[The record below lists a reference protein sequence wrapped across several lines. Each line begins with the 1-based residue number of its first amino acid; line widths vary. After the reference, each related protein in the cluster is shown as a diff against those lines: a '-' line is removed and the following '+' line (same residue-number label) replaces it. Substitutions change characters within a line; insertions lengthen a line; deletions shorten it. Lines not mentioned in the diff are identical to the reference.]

1 MKENLKLGG
10 TLLAITA
17 IAGLILAF
25 AFDITRAPIN
35 ARKAEEQAAAMR
47 VVLEQ
52 GEEFTLVE
60 DKSSED
66 ILEAYEA
73 KTSGKTSGY
82 VFKTKTS
89 GYGGEIM
96 MLVGIDADSKVSGI
110 EILSLSETPGL
121 GSKIKDDPSFGAQY
135 VGKPAEG
142 KLALGSDITA
152 ISGATI
158 SSGAVNTAV
167 NNVIEFY
174 NAEIL
179 GNEVAGEAPLDENSP
194 MLAEVLE
201 AGSFTVSTVAPTD
214 EVLAI
219 FEADNGGY
227 VLNVTSEG
235 YAGTIE
241 TLVGITADGTVSGI
255 KVHKHNETPGLG
267 ANAQD
272 DPAFAESFK
281 GLATDGEIAITDI
294 DAISEATITSKA
306 VVTGVNNAVDF
317 FNTNL
322 KGAK

>member
-1 MKENLKLGG
+1 MKENLKLGA
-10 TLLAITA
+10 TLLVITA

-25 AFDITRAPIN
+25 AYDVTRAPI
-35 ARKAEEQAAAMR
+35 ASRKAEEQAAAMR

-52 GEEFTLVE
+52 GEEFTLIE
-60 DKSSED
+60 GKSND
-66 ILEAYEA
+66 NILESYEA

-82 VFKTKTS
+82 VFKVKTS

-96 MLVGIDADSKVSGI
+96 MLAGIDADSKVSGI
-110 EILSLSETPGL
+110 EVLSLSETPGL
-121 GSKIKDDPSFGAQY
+121 GSKIKDDPTFGAQY
-135 VGKPAEG
+135 AGKPAEG

-174 NAEIL
+174 NTEIL
-179 GNEVAGEAPLDENSP
+179 GNEVATEAPLDENSP
-194 MLAEVLE
+194 MLTEVLE
-201 AGSFTVSTVAPTD
+201 AGSFTASTAAPSD
-214 EVLAI
+214 AVLAI

-235 YAGTIE
+235 YEGALE
-241 TLVGITADGTVSGI
+241 TLVGITADGTISGI
-255 KVHKHNETPGLG
+255 KVHKQNETPGLG
-267 ANAQD
+267 ANSQD

-281 GLATDGEIAITDI
+281 GLSTESEIAVTDI
-294 DAISEATITSKA
+294 NAITGATITSKA
-306 VVTGVNNAVDF
+306 VVAGVNSAVDF

>member
-1 MKENLKLGG
+1 MKENLKLGA
-10 TLLAITA
+10 TLLVITA

-25 AFDITRAPIN
+25 AYDVTRAPIT

-52 GEEFTLVE
+52 GEEFTLLEEKANDYV
-60 DKSSED
+60 
-66 ILEAYEA
+66 LEAFEA
-73 KTSGKTSGY
+73 KAGGKTAGY
-82 VFKTKTS
+82 VFKVKTS

-110 EILSLSETPGL
+110 EVLSMSETPGL
-121 GSKIKDDPSFGAQY
+121 GSKVKDDPSFGAQF

-158 SSGAVNTAV
+158 SSGAINTGV
-167 NNVIEFY
+167 NNAIEFY
-174 NAEIL
+174 SSEIL

-201 AGSFTVSTVAPTD
+201 AGSFAVSTVAPAD
-214 EVLAI
+214 DVLAI
-219 FEADNGGY
+219 FEADNGGF
-227 VLNVTSEG
+227 VVNVTSEG
-235 YAGTIE
+235 YEGAIE

-255 KVHKHNETPGLG
+255 KVHKQNETPGLG

-281 GLATDGEIAITDI
+281 GLSAESEIAITDI
-294 DAISEATITSKA
+294 DAISNATITSKA
-306 VVTGVNNAVDF
+306 VVDGVNSAINF